1 MNTQTVTTTTTT
13 TNRLASLGNQNG
25 GTLLTTANREW
36 MTRPADQRFE
46 TLSAMMASV
55 GARRTR
61 SRAVNVELDD
71 LRVHP
76 ADDGTGL
83 VINSGITPAS
93 PSHWAFGQLAGIV
106 KAPANYLRGL
116 PAELAARCLNASID
130 SGRADRD
137 ELKVMTIQPEE
148 DGLNTVQA
156 VTSRTYGRIWD
167 ADVVNA
173 VERIVDRSGGR
184 FFNPKDWSGKPSGL
198 YASDHDV
205 FAFMIDGGSIVDGGG
220 DRDQLNRG
228 FIVWNSETGARTF
241 GLMTFLFRVVCG
253 NHLIWDAQDVTKTI
267 VRHCSGAPSRFDREV
282 MPALDAYT
290 NASVRPVEDAIRR
303 AKATKLI
310 DLVNLPGQTV
320 ASERGRLS
328 DDWQKVFAKNRGFTR
343 PEVRDAINFALAE
356 EGRCETLWDLINGF
370 TASARAIEYIDAR
383 VDLETRVGKLMA
395 LANN

>member
-1 MNTQTVTTTTTT
+1 MNTTLQQPRTAT
-13 TNRLASLGNQNG
+13 LGNQNG

-46 TLSAMMASV
+46 TLDSLRASV
-55 GARRTR
+55 NARRTR

-76 ADDGTGL
+76 SDDGSGL
-83 VINSGITPAS
+83 VINSGIVPAS

-148 DGLNTVQA
+148 DGLNTLQA
-156 VTSRTYGRIWD
+156 VTSRSYGRIWD
-167 ADVVNA
+167 ADVVEA
-173 VERIVDRSGGR
+173 VGRIVERSEGR
-184 FFNPKDWSGKPSGL
+184 FYNPKDWSGKPSGL

-253 NHLIWDAQDVTKTI
+253 NHLIWDAQDVSKTI
-267 VRHCSGAPSRFDREV
+267 VRHCSGAPSRFDRDV
-282 MPALDAYT
+282 MPALQAYT
-290 NASVRPVEDAIRR
+290 TASVRPVEDAITR
-303 AKATKLI
+303 AKAIRLI
-310 DLVNLPGQTV
+310 GLVNLPGQTV
-320 ASERGRLS
+320 EAEGIRLG
-328 DDWQKVFAKNRGFTR
+328 DDWQKGFAKARGFTR
-343 PEVRDAINFALAE
+343 PEVRDAITFAKAE

-370 TASARAIEYIDAR
+370 TASARAIEYVDAR
-383 VDLETRVGKLMA
+383 VDLESRVGKLMA